1 MSSCHPGKFS
11 KTGGKCPT
19 VTLANFQKWKEN
31 VRLSPWQIFKN
42 GRKMSD
48 SHPGKSSRK
57 GGKCP
62 TVILTDFQKR
72 EENVRLSSLQI
83 FKNRN
88 KMSVCL
94 FLTSFQKQVEY
105 VCMSDLTI
113 FCYNYPELGGSS
125 LFCHYDNFLETGGK
139 FLEIP
144 IGELN
149 ARKINVQGDI
159 VQGELN
165 SRRIFHLGE

>member
-1 MSSCHPGKFS
+1 
-11 KTGGKCPT
+11 
-19 VTLANFQKWKEN
+19 
-31 VRLSPWQIFKN
+31 
-42 GRKMSD
+42 MSD
-48 SHPGKSSRK
+48 SHPGKSSKK

-83 FKNRN
+83 FKNGR
-88 KMSVCL
+88 KMSYCHHCKFSKTGVKCL
-94 FLTSFQKQVEY
+94 FVFFDQFSKIGGRCLYVRFDNFSLTIIQSWEEVVPFAIMTIFQKQEEN
-105 VCMSDLTI
+105 C
-113 FCYNYPELGGSS
+113 
-125 LFCHYDNFLETGGK
+125 
-139 FLEIP
+139 LEISM
-144 IGELN
+144 GELN